1 MIKRILKEKIF
12 YMYKLPIHLIRQ
24 YLFCPRVVYFLEVLS
39 IPKVSPIWVKEGENY
54 HKSQEKLFKKRTLA
68 RFKLENASFWQNVN
82 LSYSDLNFYGICDAL
97 IISDTNIYPVEIKL
111 HGQKPTKAQKMQLI
125 AYGVLAEKIYK
136 KDFNLG
142 FISFEKNAKTVPI
155 NVDIKMKQEVQKIV
169 NEIINLI
176 KSEKLPYSNA
186 EDEKCTQCEFLNYC
200 NDRF

>member
-1 MIKRILKEKIF
+1 MQRQVYKI
-12 YMYKLPIHLIRQ
+12 
-24 YLFCPRVVYFLEVLS
+24 V
-39 IPKVSPIWVKEGENY
+39 G
-54 HKSQEKLFKKRTLA
+54 
-68 RFKLENASFWQNVN
+68 
-82 LSYSDLNFYGICDAL
+82 
-97 IISDTNIYPVEIKL
+97 KL

-155 NVDIKMKQEVQKIV
+155 NVNNDMKQEVQKIV

>member
-1 MIKRILKEKIF
+1 
-12 YMYKLPIHLIRQ
+12 MYKLPIHLIRQ

-39 IPKVSPIWVKEGENY
+39 IPKVSPIWVKEGEDY
-54 HKSQEKLFKKRTLA
+54 HKSQEKLFKRRTLS
-68 RFKLENASFWQNVN
+68 RFNLENADFWQNVN

-125 AYGVLAEKIYK
+125 AYGILAEKIYK
-136 KDFNLG
+136 KEFNLG
-142 FISFEKNAKTVPI
+142 FICFDKNAKTIPI
-155 NVDIKMKQEVQKIV
+155 EVTKTQKNELQEIV
-169 NEIINLI
+169 NKIIQLI
-176 KSEKLPYSNA
+176 KDEKLPYSNA

>member
-1 MIKRILKEKIF
+1 MKEKIF

-155 NVDIKMKQEVQKIV
+155 NVNNDMKQEVQKIV